1 MTTYTLPSSLVFI
14 FPFIWDVE
22 SSCSD
27 DRATPYHEA
36 LVGVDKVEEAT
47 EQIPGD
53 MEEWQND
60 DVPDLHE
67 PGAVEA
73 VSLDHHDEEVEAGE
87 KGSEDY
93 KGAEDG
99 REAYV
104 EKAMEDGAEIYLE
117 AKTSQRKQNQR

>member
-1 MTTYTLPSSLVFI
+1 M
-14 FPFIWDVE
+14 
-22 SSCSD
+22 
-27 DRATPYHEA
+27 
-36 LVGVDKVEEAT
+36 
-47 EQIPGD
+47 
-53 MEEWQND
+53 
-60 DVPDLHE
+60 PDLHE

-104 EKAMEDGAEIYLE
+104 EKAMEDGAEIYLGGDTTRQRMQE
-117 AKTSQRKQNQR
+117 QRRYTSTMACTQCNHSIVGPMVENHLNH

>member
-1 MTTYTLPSSLVFI
+1 
-14 FPFIWDVE
+14 
-22 SSCSD
+22 
-27 DRATPYHEA
+27 
-36 LVGVDKVEEAT
+36 
-47 EQIPGD
+47 

-67 PGAVEA
+67 PGAVET
-73 VSLDHHDEEVEAGE
+73 VSLDHHDEEVEAGK

-117 AKTSQRKQNQR
+117 AKTCQRKQNLR